1 MRLNKKAVGFV
12 TKIIELIIAIA
23 LIIAVGFALKKI
35 ILGQE
40 YLLTLFS

>member
-35 ILGQE
+35 ILG
-40 YLLTLFS
+40 